1 MTRKH
6 YLGDGV
12 YLDEDDSGWL
22 VLTTEN
28 GIEAT
33 NTIYLDLDV
42 AKALLTKLHE
52 IINPLQ

>member
-1 MTRKH
+1 MTGKQ

-33 NTIYLDLDV
+33 NTIYLNLDV

-52 IINPLQ
+52 IINPLT